1 MALMNGQLRGNT
13 SMIRTHLLLGSAAVA
28 LASTIAAP
36 AFAADAADAADPQAV
51 LAQDQAAEEAVVA
64 EEGEIIVD
72 GTRPIAESEAAAL
85 RIQRLSD
92 NLVSVL
98 SADSVGRLPDQNIA
112 QATGRLPGLAV
123 ERDQG
128 QARYISIRGAPN
140 YWTTL
145 SFDGINIVSPEGR
158 DARFDSVPSAIA
170 SQIIVSKA
178 ITPDMPGETVSG
190 NVNIITRSAFDYA
203 GLRVLGKAGAGIAEL
218 GDRKEYEANLV
229 VSNRFDVGGLGE
241 IGVLVSGSYY
251 ERNMI
256 TDNFE
261 VDYERVS
268 QDQRPGAATRFWA
281 RETENKLYRLTRK
294 NWSVSGRLDWRPDDD
309 NQISLRSVY
318 TIFTDDEARD
328 NYIFDLDDRQGDLV
342 ANTAPCTTTVN
353 PTPTT
358 TGYADVCIGNTPQTG
373 RVYGID
379 INQRSTLR
387 DFEQSIFTNTLEG
400 KHTFGDSGFR
410 FEWLANYT
418 RSRDDRSV
426 TGEARWNS
434 PSTRTLRPTVAY
446 DFTNPL
452 RNTPQLFTT
461 LQLATPTRFQAGA
474 AVTAIDTFNKP
485 LGELRVS
492 DLVDDTDA
500 YTGRAILAYDT
511 ELAGADATFKVGFQ
525 YDQRT
530 KESVNNQ
537 IQLTTA
543 AQFATVGIP
552 TDYNAFSI
560 DLPFQG
566 AIPMGYTFRYFDTRQ
581 MEAVSEAARANFAF
595 APLTGDNYEVRES
608 VYAGF
613 VMGTLRYDWGS
624 ILGGARIERVE
635 NTGTAFATVGSTSSL
650 VTAESAETFIFPSLH
665 VNFNVSP
672 NGKFRAGY
680 TTGAARADY
689 DLLRPN
695 VQINDAN
702 QTISGGNPAVNPE
715 RSWGFDSYLEWYL
728 VPQGFLSI
736 GVFYRDVRDV
746 LYTETRTFGSDS
758 LNFDGVD
765 RSDYIFSGVTNAG
778 TGYIV
783 GIEMAAQLQ
792 LDPWTDD
799 LGLPGWMGGFGITAN
814 LTLNDSE
821 VIKPAVGSIP
831 TRKVRLPGTSD
842 KVYNIGG
849 YYEKYGFSARLQY
862 QRRSAWLD
870 GIANDL
876 TDAGDTYW
884 AADDEMDFSMR
895 YAINRNFEVYFD
907 ASNLLNQEGRR
918 FSEPGNLLTATGTPT
933 PFTDNLTI
941 EYERFGR
948 RYSGGVRITF

>member
-1 MALMNGQLRGNT
+1 MIKTTSFRLRL
-13 SMIRTHLLLGSAAVA
+13 SRKAIMLAAVA
-28 LASTIAAP
+28 AIPHA
-36 AFAADAADAADPQAV
+36 AFAQE
-51 LAQDQAAEEAVVA
+51 QVA
-64 EEGEIIVD
+64 EEPATEEGEEIIVD

-85 RIQRLSD
+85 RTQRLSD

-128 QARYISIRGAPN
+128 QARYISVRGAPN

-158 DARFDSVPSAIA
+158 DARFDSIPSAIA

-178 ITPDMPGETVSG
+178 ITPDMPGETVAG

-203 GLRVLGKAGAGIAEL
+203 GFRAFGKAGGGVVEL
-218 GDRKEYEANLV
+218 GNREEYEANLV
-229 VSNRFDVGGLGE
+229 LSDRFDLGGLGE
-241 IGVLVSGSYY
+241 IGVVLSGSYY
-251 ERNMI
+251 ERNMV

-261 VDYERVS
+261 IDWERVS
-268 QDQRPGAATRFWA
+268 QDQRQDSVSRFWA

-294 NWSVSGRLDWRPDDD
+294 NWSVSGRVDWRPNDD

-328 NYIFDLDDRQGDLV
+328 NYIFDLDDRQGDLSNSNATCPVV
-342 ANTAPCTTTVN
+342 AN

-358 TGYADVCIGNTPQTG
+358 TGYADICIGNTPLTG
-373 RVYGID
+373 TVYGID

-387 DFEQSIFTNTLEG
+387 AFRQSIWTSTIEG
-400 KHTFGDSGFR
+400 KHTFGDSGLR
-410 FEWLANYT
+410 FEWLGNFS

-434 PSTRTLRPTVAY
+434 PSTRTDRPTVAY
-446 DFTNPL
+446 DFTNPV
-452 RNTPQLFTT
+452 RNTPQLFRT
-461 LQLATPTRFQAGA
+461 LQLSGPTRFQRGD
-474 AVTAIDTFNKP
+474 AVTAIDTFTKP

-500 YTGRAILAYDT
+500 YTGRAILAYET
-511 ELAGADATFKVGFQ
+511 SFLGADATFKVGFQ

-530 KESVNNQ
+530 KESVNSQ
-537 IQLTTA
+537 ISLTQA
-543 AQFATVGIP
+543 AQFTTIGIP
-552 TDYNAFSI
+552 TNYTAFSL
-560 DLPFQG
+560 DQAFLG
-566 AIPMGYTFRYFDTRQ
+566 KIPMGYTFRYFDTAQ
-581 MEAVSEAARANFAF
+581 MEAASAAARTNFAF
-595 APLTGDNYEVRES
+595 TPLTDEDYNVRETIL
-608 VYAGF
+608 AGF
-613 VMGTLRYDWGS
+613 VMGTLKYEWGS
-624 ILGGARIERVE
+624 ILGGVRVERVE
-635 NTGTAFATVGSTSSL
+635 NRGIANIPGTTTAL
-650 VTAESAETFIFPSLH
+650 TAEASNTLYFPSLH
-665 VNFNVSP
+665 VNYNVSE
-672 NGKFRAGY
+672 NGKFRVGF

-702 QTISGGNPAVNPE
+702 ETISGGNPAVKPE
-715 RSWGFDSYLEWYL
+715 RSWGLDSYLEWYIA
-728 VPQGFLSI
+728 PQGFMSI
-736 GVFYRDVRDV
+736 GVYYRDVSDV
-746 LYTETRTFGSDS
+746 LYTDRRTFGSTA
-758 LNFDGVD
+758 LNFGGID
-765 RSDYIFSGVTNAG
+765 RSDYVFSGIANAG
-778 TGYIV
+778 EGRIF
-783 GIEMAAQLQ
+783 GLEMAAQLQ
-792 LDPWTDD
+792 LEPWTDN
-799 LGLPGWMGGFGITAN
+799 LGLPEWMGGFGITAN

-821 VIKPAVGSIP
+821 ATKPAFLSGAGAVIVP
-831 TRKVRLPGTSD
+831 ERTVRLPGTSD
-842 KVYNIGG
+842 VVYNIGG

-862 QRRSAWLD
+862 QKRSTWLD

-895 YAINRNFEVYFD
+895 YAFNRNFEVYFD
-907 ASNLLNQEGRR
+907 ASNLLDQPGRR
-918 FSEPGNLLTATGTPT
+918 YSEPGNLLTATGTPT

-941 EYERFGR
+941 EFEQFGR
-948 RYSGGVRITF
+948 RYTGGVRVTF